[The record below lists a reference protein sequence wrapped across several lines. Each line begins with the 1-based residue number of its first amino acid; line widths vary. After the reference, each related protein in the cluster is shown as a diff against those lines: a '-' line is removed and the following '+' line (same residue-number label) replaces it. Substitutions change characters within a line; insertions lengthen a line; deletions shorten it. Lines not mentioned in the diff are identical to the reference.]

1 MAAAW
6 PGRLGRGRGVRLVTG
21 RLVCAHR
28 RSGSSVF
35 LVSPRRRAVRL
46 SLSACTCPLTALTLT
61 LTLTLT
67 PNPNLPLDRALGEGV
82 GAVGPLAG
90 ADVPLVLRRLGLLEV
105 DQDGQVHRREEL
117 PVDEAVVL
125 PAVGS
130 AHGWPGSV
138 DRVRVSGQ
146 REGLHVVSGR
156 VSLAQL
162 SPKFSPVSPRSS
174 PPPKRSFVLTSR
186 ASSSNTKRMRRVW
199 KIRKK
204 PSSPKKP
211 PTPWMIHGASTSVGP
226 RTARA
231 AARRKSGSSTVSAA
245 VMTPVRATVWSF
257 WLAATARP
265 ASWGERT
272 VATSPCRGC
281 AHRTRSRMLPRFIV
295 LVGCAAQVW
304 RGMKH
309 ADALSN
315 KSGMHPKGPRAKPPK
330 TAARRGSKTQL
341 VRRLQLKA

>member
-1 MAAAW
+1 M
-6 PGRLGRGRGVRLVTG
+6 
-21 RLVCAHR
+21 
-28 RSGSSVF
+28 
-35 LVSPRRRAVRL
+35 
-46 SLSACTCPLTALTLT
+46 
-61 LTLTLT
+61 
-67 PNPNLPLDRALGEGV
+67 
-82 GAVGPLAG
+82 
-90 ADVPLVLRRLGLLEV
+90 
-105 DQDGQVHRREEL
+105 
-117 PVDEAVVL
+117 
-125 PAVGS
+125 
-130 AHGWPGSV
+130 

-174 PPPKRSFVLTSR
+174 PPPNRSFVLTSR
-186 ASSSNTKRMRRVW
+186 ATSSNTKRMRRVW

-204 PSSPKKP
+204 PSRPKKP

-257 WLAATARP
+257 WLATARP
-265 ASWGERT
+265 ASWGERV

-281 AHRTRSRMLPRFIV
+281 AHRSISITVPRFIV
-295 LVGCAAQVW
+295 LGCAAQVW

-309 ADALSN
+309 ADAFTYRTV
-315 KSGMHPKGPRAKPPK
+315 P
-330 TAARRGSKTQL
+330 SK
-341 VRRLQLKA
+341 VS